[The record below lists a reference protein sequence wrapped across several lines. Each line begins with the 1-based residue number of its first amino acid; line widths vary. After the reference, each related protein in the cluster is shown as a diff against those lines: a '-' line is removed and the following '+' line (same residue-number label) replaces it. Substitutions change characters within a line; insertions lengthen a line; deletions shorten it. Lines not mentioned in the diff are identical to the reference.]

1 MSATYTETL
10 ALLNAGQTVTYSGFT
25 QSSNSY
31 TFTLTDQAG
40 KVYLTKEAGG
50 VNWTPTA
57 GAVTIPSSA
66 AWPVYLTI
74 TGASGNVLSVLSE
87 VTTAASSSATY
98 IASYLLAVD
107 DGGASADKD
116 FNDLV
121 LTLNVYRSVG

>member
-10 ALLNAGQTVTYSGFT
+10 ALLSAGQTVTFSAFT

-40 KVYLTKEAGG
+40 TVYLTKEAGG

-57 GAVTIPSSA
+57 GAVAIPSSA

-74 TGASGNVLSVLSE
+74 NGASGNVLSVLSDIA
-87 VTTAASSSATY
+87 TAASSSATY
-98 IASYLLAVD
+98 IASYLVAVD
-107 DGGASADKD
+107 DGGTSADKD